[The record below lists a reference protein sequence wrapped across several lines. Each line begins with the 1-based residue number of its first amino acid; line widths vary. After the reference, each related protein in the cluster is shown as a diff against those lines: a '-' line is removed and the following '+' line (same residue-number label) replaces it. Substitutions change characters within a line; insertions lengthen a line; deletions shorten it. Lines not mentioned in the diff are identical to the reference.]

1 MSAPIFE
8 QQPGSRRPHDACAKL
23 DGGVYLHIAGA
34 CVLDEIELVRSDA
47 STYFSFRVTRAQ
59 ARAVAAEL
67 LACANACDAAATDT
81 GRA

>member
-8 QQPGSRRPHDACAKL
+8 PQPGSRRPYDVCARL
-23 DGGVYLHIAGA
+23 GGDVTLHIAGA

-47 STYFSFRVTRAQ
+47 GTYLSFRVTGAQ
-59 ARAVAAEL
+59 ARAMAAEL
-67 LACANACDAAATDT
+67 LACADACDAAM